1 MQGRKVGIEIGAKI
15 VPSARVRGKGM
26 GKRLSDQVVLR
37 AKMAIETTMGEACS
51 LHHFDDSDRLKTL
64 LAEEPAGCIQD
75 PATVLRHLLSTDPHF
90 KIPTGGTYAERFA
103 RRGHDLVLAARDRAR
118 LEALATRL
126 RQESG
131 VTVDILQADLTKSG
145 DLAAVETRLR
155 DDQRIG
161 ILVNNAG
168 AGLAGD
174 FEEQPSDDIERLVTL
189 NTTAV
194 VRLANAVAA
203 RFVKAGQG
211 AIINIGS
218 VVGLAPE
225 FDMTVYGATKA
236 FVLFLSQ
243 GLNFELAPKGVYVQA
258 VLPAATRTEIWE
270 RAGADINAL
279 PAMMEVGE
287 LVDAALV
294 GFDRREAVTIPPL
307 HDAGQWDA
315 YQAARQLPGFSQI
328 HAAERYHTA
337 A

>member
-1 MQGRKVGIEIGAKI
+1 MMIIMIIGSFREESNPMPAIPSVLITGASSGIGA
-15 VPSARVRGKGM
+15 
-26 GKRLSDQVVLR
+26 
-37 AKMAIETTMGEACS
+37 
-51 LHHFDDSDRLKTL
+51 
-64 LAEEPAGCIQD
+64 
-75 PATVLRHLLSTDPHF
+75 
-90 KIPTGGTYAERFA
+90 TYAERFA
-103 RRGHDLVLAARDRAR
+103 RRGHDLVLVARDRAR
-118 LEALATRL
+118 LEALATRV

-145 DLAAVETRLR
+145 DLAAVEARLR

-203 RFVKAGQG
+203 RFVKAGEG

-218 VVGLAPE
+218 VVGLVPE
-225 FDMTVYGATKA
+225 FGQTVYGATKA

-243 GLNFELAPKGVYVQA
+243 GLSFELAPKGVYVQA

-315 YQAARQLPGFSQI
+315 YQAARQSMLPGFSQI
-328 HAAERYHTA
+328 HAAERYNTA